1 MMNNFVSRANQITL
15 QLPTNCEFQH
25 YCTFGSVWSGNL
37 GSVIKRFLGLDKHLL
52 NMSCENDKNGVSEG
66 LHHVEVVVL
75 VHDFHEEE
83 DLSQIELNS

>member
-1 MMNNFVSRANQITL
+1 MDDESDNIT
-15 QLPTNCEFQH
+15 TSEFQP
-25 YCTFGSVWSGNL
+25 YCTLESVWSGNL
-37 GSVIKRFLGLDKHLL
+37 SKSFLDLDKHLL